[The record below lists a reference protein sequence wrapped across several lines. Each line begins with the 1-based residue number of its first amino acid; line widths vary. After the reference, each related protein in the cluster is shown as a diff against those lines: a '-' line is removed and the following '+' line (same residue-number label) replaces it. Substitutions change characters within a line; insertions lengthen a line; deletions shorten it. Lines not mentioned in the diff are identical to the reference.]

1 MEGVPT
7 WLYWDHFSA
16 TVLGGH
22 TKRQHGVRKLRSWKW
37 DTSTESDNNV
47 TDINMESGSSGA
59 GNGTRVQSQT
69 TM

>member
-1 MEGVPT
+1 M
-7 WLYWDHFSA
+7 
-16 TVLGGH
+16 GH
-22 TKRQHGVRKLRSWKW
+22 EYRVRQQCDRYQHGVRKLRSYKW